1 MARLSKTQS
10 FTIHED
16 AGIPTPDPDLPDQH
30 DPFDRALRRGTY
42 HKSEQDGAAASVD
55 ERASLAS
62 LNEEQDDHEF
72 ARYGLDDGYR
82 RASTLT
88 RTSVSSVPESTWQ
101 DEEQT
106 YIPPLIRPSFMRPES
121 VRRMQMSSPPPFRSS
136 PRQSSVL
143 RHGSSRSRISTHRSA
158 QARGSPR
165 SRRQASERGEVGE
178 AISEFPLVLLHI
190 TLLPVVLPWSQGA
203 VQDLLPERVRA
214 DVQLLRSK
222 VTETMLARGL
232 LIPHPREEY
241 ELLEERLLET
251 MELKDERVTKCG
263 HFRGDNARDS
273 VLSASSDEG
282 EGSDSGLGSSVEG
295 SVADADACSTCSCVI
310 KTSKSGVSSGRQ
322 KWSIRVYA
330 ANGLMRAS
338 AWAAAWNEM
347 ESVDV
352 EILPWVDE
360 ETRKLLHERSER
372 DARDEPLREF
382 EDNARHLEVRQSH
395 LEKQKYS
402 EGAPTGSV
410 CQPKVDR
417 IWEEGSKLPNH
428 AMASLNLKGSQPNE
442 LPRVYSPSQI
452 PLSVLLKNYI
462 ILLAKDPRNVA
473 IFFLGLLALWF
484 VVSRSTPTT
493 SVYSSSPNNAALDLP
508 SIPTAG
514 AQAMTDIAG
523 DMVGNA
529 SEWVPPMVGADTDN
543 AHDREVESPIIFVND
558 TASEAAVGMLEER
571 QMNEESRD

>member
-16 AGIPTPDPDLPDQH
+16 AGIPTPDPGEQH
-30 DPFDRALRRGTY
+30 DDPFDDRVLRRGT
-42 HKSEQDGAAASVD
+42 HHQSEQDGAAASVD

-62 LNEEQDDHEF
+62 LDEEQIDYGF
-72 ARYGLDDGYR
+72 ARYGLDDDCR
-82 RASTLT
+82 RVSALT
-88 RTSVSSVPESTWQ
+88 CTSVSSVPESTWQ

-106 YIPPLIRPSFMRPES
+106 YVPPLIRPSFMRPES
-121 VRRMQMSSPPPFRSS
+121 VRRMQMTSPPPFRGS

-143 RHGSSRSRISTHRSA
+143 RHGSSRSRMSTPRSA

-178 AISEFPLVLLHI
+178 AV
-190 TLLPVVLPWSQGA
+190 VVLPWSQGA

-241 ELLEERLLET
+241 ELLEERLLEA

-263 HFRGDNARDS
+263 HFRGDSARDS

-295 SVADADACSTCSCVI
+295 SVVDADVCSTCSCVI
-310 KTSKSGVSSGRQ
+310 KTSKSGVSSGRRR
-322 KWSIRVYA
+322 WSIRVYA
-330 ANGLMRAS
+330 ANGLMRTS

-347 ESVDV
+347 EGVDV

-360 ETRKLLHERSER
+360 DTRKLLHERSER
-372 DARDEPLREF
+372 DAAHEALREH
-382 EDNARHLEVRQSH
+382 EDGALRREKLRALVEEQTHPEPAQLVASRQEKEVSKPSH
-395 LEKQKYS
+395 ENDSSDL
-402 EGAPTGSV
+402 ANP
-410 CQPKVDR
+410 
-417 IWEEGSKLPNH
+417 I
-428 AMASLNLKGSQPNE
+428 MAD
-442 LPRVYSPSQI
+442 LPRVYHRSQV

-462 ILLAKDPRNVA
+462 ILLARDPRNVA
-473 IFFLGLLALWF
+473 LFFLGLLALWF
-484 VVSRSTPTT
+484 IVSRSTPTT
-493 SVYSSSPNNAALDLP
+493 SVNPSSPNNAALDLP
-508 SIPTAG
+508 LIPTAG
-514 AQAMTDIAG
+514 AQAITDIAG

-529 SEWVPPMVGADTDN
+529 SELVLEMVGADTDN
-543 AHDREVESPIIFVND
+543 AHDTEVESPIILVND
-558 TASEAAVGMLEER
+558 TASEAAVGLLEER
-571 QMNEESRD
+571 QINEELRD

>member
-16 AGIPTPDPDLPDQH
+16 AGIPTPDPPELH
-30 DPFDRALRRGTY
+30 NPFDYRALRRGTY
-42 HKSEQDGAAASVD
+42 HNDEEDDAAASVD

-72 ARYGLDDGYR
+72 ARYGLDDDYR
-82 RASTLT
+82 RASALT

-106 YIPPLIRPSFMRPES
+106 FVPPLIRPSFMRPES

-143 RHGSSRSRISTHRSA
+143 RHGSSRSRMSTPRSA

-178 AISEFPLVLLHI
+178 A
-190 TLLPVVLPWSQGA
+190 TMVLPWSQVA

-222 VTETMLARGL
+222 VTETMLARGV

-263 HFRGDNARDS
+263 HFRGDSARDS

-295 SVADADACSTCSCVI
+295 SVADADVCSTCSCVI
-310 KTSKSGVSSGRQ
+310 KTSKSGVSSGKGR
-322 KWSIRVYA
+322 WSIRVYA

-372 DARDEPLREF
+372 DARDEALQEF
-382 EDNARHLEVRQSH
+382 EDDARQLEVRQTH

-402 EGAPTGSV
+402 EVAQTESICP
-410 CQPKVDR
+410 PKVDR
-417 IWEEGSKLPNH
+417 TWDEGSKLSN
-428 AMASLNLKGSQPNE
+428 ATASSNLKGSQPND

-452 PLSVLLKNYI
+452 PLSVLLKNYA
-462 ILLAKDPRNVA
+462 ILLARDPRNVA

-484 VVSRSTPTT
+484 VVGRSMPKT
-493 SVYSSSPNNAALDLP
+493 SVYSSSPTDAALELP
-508 SIPTAG
+508 SILATN
-514 AQAMTDIAG
+514 AQVVADIAG
-523 DMVGNA
+523 DVVGNA
-529 SEWVPPMVGADTDN
+529 SEWVVPVVGAYTDN
-543 AHDREVESPIIFVND
+543 AHDPEVDSPIILVND
-558 TASEAAVGMLEER
+558 TASEEAVGVLEER
-571 QMNEESRD
+571 QMDEESRD

>member
-16 AGIPTPDPDLPDQH
+16 AGIPTPDPEQNN
-30 DPFDRALRRGTY
+30 PFDDRTLRRGTY
-42 HKSEQDGAAASVD
+42 HKGEEDGAATNIYK
-55 ERASLAS
+55 RASLAS
-62 LNEEQDDHEF
+62 LDEEQIDHEF
-72 ARYGLDDGYR
+72 ARYGLDDDYR
-82 RASTLT
+82 RASAIT

-106 YIPPLIRPSFMRPES
+106 YVPPLIRPSFMRPES

-143 RHGSSRSRISTHRSA
+143 RHGSSRSRMSTPRSA

-214 DVQLLRSK
+214 DLQLLRSK
-222 VTETMLARGL
+222 VTETMLARGV

-263 HFRGDNARDS
+263 HFRGDRARDS

-295 SVADADACSTCSCVI
+295 SVADADVCSTCSCVI
-310 KTSKSGVSSGRQ
+310 KTSKSGVSSGKGR
-322 KWSIRVYA
+322 WSIRVYA

-372 DARDEPLREF
+372 DARDEAMREF
-382 EDNARHLEVRQSH
+382 EDNTRP
-395 LEKQKYS
+395 LEKQRHS
-402 EGAPTGSV
+402 DIAQTESICP
-410 CQPKVDR
+410 PKVDR
-417 IWEEGSKLPNH
+417 TWDEGSKLSNDPT
-428 AMASLNLKGSQPNE
+428 ASSDLKGSQPID

-452 PLSVLLKNYI
+452 PLSVLLKNYA
-462 ILLAKDPRNVA
+462 ILLARDPRNVA
-473 IFFLGLLALWF
+473 IFVLGLLALWF
-484 VVSRSTPTT
+484 VVSRSIPMT
-493 SVYSSSPNNAALDLP
+493 SPEPDLTGIAELEVP
-508 SIPTAG
+508 SILATNARVV
-514 AQAMTDIAG
+514 ADIAG
-523 DMVGNA
+523 DVVSNA
-529 SEWVPPMVGADTDN
+529 SEWVLPMVGADTDN

-558 TASEAAVGMLEER
+558 TASEEAVGVLEES
-571 QMNEESRD
+571 QTIEETRD

>member
-16 AGIPTPDPDLPDQH
+16 AGIPTPDPELQN
-30 DPFDRALRRGTY
+30 PFDDRALRRGTY
-42 HKSEQDGAAASVD
+42 HKGEEDGAEANID
-55 ERASLAS
+55 KRASLAS
-62 LNEEQDDHEF
+62 LDEEQDDHEF
-72 ARYGLDDGYR
+72 ARYGLDDDYR
-82 RASTLT
+82 RISALT

-106 YIPPLIRPSFMRPES
+106 YVPPLIRPSFMRPES
-121 VRRMQMSSPPPFRSS
+121 VRRMQMSSPPPFRNS

-143 RHGSSRSRISTHRSA
+143 RHGSSRSRMSTPRSA

-165 SRRQASERGEVGE
+165 PRRQGSERSE
-178 AISEFPLVLLHI
+178 AEEAA
-190 TLLPVVLPWSQGA
+190 VVLPWSQGA

-263 HFRGDNARDS
+263 HFRGDSARDS

-295 SVADADACSTCSCVI
+295 SVVDADVCSTCSCVI
-310 KTSKSGVSSGRQ
+310 KTSKAGVSSGKGR
-322 KWSIRVYA
+322 WSIRVYA

-372 DARDEPLREF
+372 DARDEALREF
-382 EDNARHLEVRQSH
+382 EDNARQLEVRQSH

-402 EGAPTGSV
+402 EVAQTESICP
-410 CQPKVDR
+410 PKVDR
-417 IWEEGSKLPNH
+417 TWDEGSKLSND
-428 AMASLNLKGSQPNE
+428 ATASSNLKRSQPND
-442 LPRVYSPSQI
+442 LPQVYSPSQI
-452 PLSVLLKNYI
+452 PLSVLLKNYA
-462 ILLAKDPRNVA
+462 ILLARDPRNVV

-484 VVSRSTPTT
+484 VVSRSTRTT
-493 SVYSSSPNNAALDLP
+493 SVHSSSPNHAALDLP
-508 SIPTAG
+508 SIPMAG
-514 AQAMTDIAG
+514 AQAIADTAG

-529 SEWVPPMVGADTDN
+529 SEWVLPMVRVDTDN
-543 AHDREVESPIIFVND
+543 AHDTEVESPIILVND

-571 QMNEESRD
+571 QRNEESRD

>member
-16 AGIPTPDPDLPDQH
+16 AGIPTPDPEQQD
-30 DPFDRALRRGTY
+30 DPFDDRALRRGTY
-42 HKSEQDGAAASVD
+42 YEDSAAAISD

-62 LNEEQDDHEF
+62 LDEEQIDHDF

-82 RASTLT
+82 RASALT

-106 YIPPLIRPSFMRPES
+106 YVPPLIRPSFMRPES
-121 VRRMQMSSPPPFRSS
+121 VRRMQMTSPPPFRSS

-143 RHGSSRSRISTHRSA
+143 RRGSSRSRMNTPRSA

-165 SRRQASERGEVGE
+165 PRRQASERSEVGE
-178 AISEFPLVLLHI
+178 A
-190 TLLPVVLPWSQGA
+190 VVMLPWSQGA

-222 VTETMLARGL
+222 VTETMLARGV

-241 ELLEERLLET
+241 ELLEERLLEA

-263 HFRGDNARDS
+263 HFRGDSARDS

-295 SVADADACSTCSCVI
+295 SVADADVCSTCSCVI
-310 KTSKSGVSSGRQ
+310 KTSKSGVSSGRRN
-322 KWSIRVYA
+322 WSIRVYA

-352 EILPWVDE
+352 EILPWVYE

-372 DARDEPLREF
+372 DARDEALREF
-382 EDNARHLEVRQSH
+382 EDNARQLEVRQSH

-402 EGAPTGSV
+402 EVAQTESICP
-410 CQPKVDR
+410 PKVDR
-417 IWEEGSKLPNH
+417 TWDEGSQLSNDAP
-428 AMASLNLKGSQPNE
+428 ASSNLKGPKPID

-452 PLSVLLKNYI
+452 PLSVLLKNYA
-462 ILLAKDPRNVA
+462 ILLARDPQNVA

-484 VVSRSTPTT
+484 VVSRSVPTT
-493 SVYSSSPNNAALDLP
+493 SLDLGSANSTALNVP
-508 SIPTAG
+508 SIPTTE

-529 SEWVPPMVGADTDN
+529 SEWVLPMVGADTDN
-543 AHDREVESPIIFVND
+543 AHDTGVESPIILVND
-558 TASEAAVGMLEER
+558 TASEAAVSMLEER
-571 QMNEESRD
+571 NMNEETRD